1 MLELLRS
8 PLIWIGPLVLPI
20 ENEPPAAAWL
30 REWLQLFRL
39 ETRLPWPTH
48 AESLTIVELG
58 NGVLLCLKDPKGMNM
73 STARKRGTCFYLLPF
88 CLPF

>member
-8 PLIWIGPLVLPI
+8 PLIWIGPLVWPI
-20 ENEPPAAAWL
+20 EHEPPAAAWL

-58 NGVLLCLKDPKGMNM
+58 NEV
-73 STARKRGTCFYLLPF
+73 FY
-88 CLPF
+88 CA